1 MVKVTYKGET
11 RNIPDN
17 YLKGLKGYERTKQIK
32 SIFEG
37 KARPKTKAK
46 SKESSYTIQFN
57 KKYGEQLSKM
67 KGGKSKRN
75 ISKIT
80 GIPYKALDEVMKKGE
95 KAYFTSGSRPNQTP
109 QSWGRA
115 RMYSYILGGDARK
128 IDKEIT
134 KRYNVKFP

>member
-17 YLKGLKGYERTKQIK
+17 YLNGLKGYERTKQIK

-37 KARPKTKAK
+37 KSRPKTKAK

-75 ISKIT
+75 IAKIT

-95 KAYFTSGSRPNQTP
+95 GAYYSSGSRPNQTP

-115 RMYSYILGGDARK
+115 RMYSYILGGNARK
-128 IDKEIT
+128 VDKEIT

>member
-75 ISKIT
+75 IAKIT

-115 RMYSYILGGDARK
+115 RMYSYILGGNARK
-128 IDKEIT
+128 IDKDIT
-134 KRYNVKFP
+134 KKYNVKFP

>member
-75 ISKIT
+75 IAKIT

-134 KRYNVKFP
+134 KKYNVKFP